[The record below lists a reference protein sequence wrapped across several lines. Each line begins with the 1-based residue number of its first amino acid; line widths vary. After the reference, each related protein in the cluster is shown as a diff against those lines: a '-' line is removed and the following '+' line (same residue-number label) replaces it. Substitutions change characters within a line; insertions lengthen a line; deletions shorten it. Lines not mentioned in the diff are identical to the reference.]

1 VIGREWLAGLWRRRR
16 PETRPGVEV
25 VVRSATEDH
34 LPRIVEL
41 IGKGAVGRSSENPGP
56 PLPEGYRRAFE
67 AIAATPGAAL
77 LVAEVEGEVVGTFQ
91 FCVIPNISHG
101 GQPVA
106 QVESVHV
113 ADEYRS
119 HGIGAVMMR
128 WAMDEGRRRQCYV
141 LQLTSN
147 KVRRRAHRFYRRLGF
162 IASHEGMRLYL

>member
-1 VIGREWLAGLWRRRR
+1 
-16 PETRPGVEV
+16 
-25 VVRSATEDH
+25 
-34 LPRIVEL
+34 
-41 IGKGAVGRSSENPGP
+41 
-56 PLPEGYRRAFE
+56 
-67 AIAATPGAAL
+67 
-77 LVAEVEGEVVGTFQ
+77 
-91 FCVIPNISHG
+91 VIPNISHG